1 MKSRRVCEPAAFACF
16 WMLGNI
22 VGQIIQELAR
32 PLLGFIMSNQV
43 LRAVFG
49 NAFVFAIGLGLVHL
63 VVDVCGLELWR
74 QRLGASYV
82 TAFAVVWFFA
92 VLVPALF
99 PGVRALYPRA
109 WFRAL
114 ILVALAGMLAADGVF
129 WFAVLQ

>member
-1 MKSRRVCEPAAFACF
+1 MTWKAWAA
-16 WMLGNI
+16 
-22 VGQIIQELAR
+22 LA
-32 PLLGFIMSNQV
+32 V
-43 LRAVFG
+43 DVVG

-63 VVDVCGLELWR
+63 VVEVCGLEPWR

-99 PGVRALYPRA
+99 PGVRALYPQA

-114 ILVALAGMLAADGVF
+114 LFVGLAGMLVSDGVF
-129 WFAVLQ
+129 WFGVLR

>member
-1 MKSRRVCEPAAFACF
+1 MTWNVWAA
-16 WMLGNI
+16 
-22 VGQIIQELAR
+22 LAA
-32 PLLGFIMSNQV
+32 
-43 LRAVFG
+43 AVG

-63 VVDVCGLELWR
+63 VVEVCGLEPWR

-99 PGVRALYPRA
+99 PGVRALYPRV

-114 ILVALAGMLAADGVF
+114 ILVAFAGMLAADGVF